1 MRISALLLASCVLVV
16 PGVAY
21 AGPCSDQIAEL
32 SRMTGGGANPATTGA
47 TSSPGASASGQAGG
61 TGPARTA
68 PGDAAQ
74 TGTGKQ
80 TAEQRSGTREMSAV
94 AGQIATS
101 PEDVRRQ
108 QDGRPTTAQ
117 AADQAT
123 GATSSPGTTASGQAG
138 GTGPAATAPAQ
149 TGTGK
154 QTVEQHS
161 ATREM
166 SAVAGQ
172 IATSPEDVR
181 RQQEGRPTTAQAS
194 DQLPVARAKLEQARL
209 LDEQGKGD
217 CMALVNEA
225 RAALQAK

>member
-47 TSSPGASASGQAGG
+47 TSSPGAS
-61 TGPARTA
+61 
-68 PGDAAQ
+68 
-74 TGTGKQ
+74 
-80 TAEQRSGTREMSAV
+80 
-94 AGQIATS
+94 
-101 PEDVRRQ
+101 
-108 QDGRPTTAQ
+108 
-117 AADQAT
+117 
-123 GATSSPGTTASGQAG
+123 ASGQAG

>member
-1 MRISALLLASCVLVV
+1 MRISALLLASCV
-16 PGVAY
+16 PGVAS

-47 TSSPGASASGQAGG
+47 TSSPGATASGQAGG
-61 TGPARTA
+61 TGPAATA

-80 TAEQRSGTREMSAV
+80 TAEQRS
-94 AGQIATS
+94 
-101 PEDVRRQ
+101 
-108 QDGRPTTAQ
+108 
-117 AADQAT
+117 
-123 GATSSPGTTASGQAG
+123 
-138 GTGPAATAPAQ
+138 
-149 TGTGK
+149 
-154 QTVEQHS
+154 

-172 IATSPEDVR
+172 VATSPEDVR

-194 DQLPVARAKLEQARL
+194 DQVPVARAKLEQARL
-209 LDEQGKGD
+209 LDEQGKGE

>member
-1 MRISALLLASCVLVV
+1 MRISALLLASCVLGSS
-16 PGVAY
+16 GVAL

-47 TSSPGASASGQAGG
+47 TSSPG
-61 TGPARTA
+61 TT
-68 PGDAAQ
+68 PGDAAP

-108 QDGRPTTAQ
+108 QEGRPTTAQ

-123 GATSSPGTTASGQAG
+123 GATSSAGTAASGQAG
-138 GTGPAATAPAQ
+138 ASGPTAAAPGDAAP

-154 QTVEQHS
+154 QTAEQRS
-161 ATREM
+161 GTREM

-181 RQQEGRPTTAQAS
+181 RQQEGRPTTAQAA
-194 DQLPVARAKLEQARL
+194 DQMPTARAKLEQARL
-209 LDEQGKGD
+209 LDEQGKGE

-225 RAALQAK
+225 RAALGAK

>member
-1 MRISALLLASCVLVV
+1 MRISALLLASCVLVT
-16 PGVAY
+16 PGVAF
-21 AGPCSDQIAEL
+21 AGPCADQIAEL
-32 SRMTGGGANPATTGA
+32 SRMAGGGANPATTGA
-47 TSSPGASASGQAGG
+47 TSSPGATASGQAGG
-61 TGPARTA
+61 TGPAGTA

-108 QDGRPTTAQ
+108 QQGRPTTAQ

-123 GATSSPGTTASGQAG
+123 GAGAAASGQAG
-138 GTGPAATAPAQ
+138 ASAPGDAAP

-154 QTVEQHS
+154 QTAEQRS
-161 ATREM
+161 GTREM

-194 DQLPVARAKLEQARL
+194 DQLPMARAKLEQARL
-209 LDEQGKGD
+209 LDEQGKSD

>member
-1 MRISALLLASCVLVV
+1 MRISALLLASCVLVT
-16 PGVAY
+16 PGVAF
-21 AGPCSDQIAEL
+21 AGPCADQIAEL
-32 SRMTGGGANPATTGA
+32 SRMAGGGANPATTGA
-47 TSSPGASASGQAGG
+47 TSSPGATASGQAGG
-61 TGPARTA
+61 TGPAGTA

-108 QDGRPTTAQ
+108 QQGRPTTAQ
-117 AADQAT
+117 TADQAT
-123 GATSSPGTTASGQAG
+123 GAGAAASGQAG
-138 GTGPAATAPAQ
+138 ASAPGDAAP

-154 QTVEQHS
+154 QTAEQRS
-161 ATREM
+161 GTREM

-194 DQLPVARAKLEQARL
+194 DQLPMARAKLEQARL
-209 LDEQGKGD
+209 LDEQGKSD